1 MKFSVSSDLRGDEK
15 RGSASGLRPSN
26 GRRAFTLI
34 EIMVAIILFSLVV
47 AAICA
52 TLVLILRATT
62 VGQAAA
68 ARAQRQRV
76 VMNTLENS
84 LMCIQ
89 SFQASPQYYS
99 FIVNNGDSPVLS
111 FAARLPAVFP
121 RNGKFISPELGR
133 DFKLRR
139 VTFSLEPGPD
149 RQDNLVLR
157 QKSILMD
164 MDAGEVSDPVVL
176 AQNVN
181 KFIIECWDTNQMDWV
196 DEWDNTNTLPPMVRI
211 GLILNNGDNNNN
223 NNNDADSQPAIVRV
237 FSLPST
243 MMPTVVQLGAGGGG
257 LLQGLQTPA
266 TAAPGAPP

>member
-1 MKFSVSSDLRGDEK
+1 MKCSVSHSRT
-15 RGSASGLRPSN
+15 SN
-26 GRRAFTLI
+26 GCRAFTLV
-34 EIMVAIILFSLVV
+34 EVLVAIVLFSIVV

-99 FIVNNGDSPVLS
+99 FIADSGDAPVLS

-139 VTFSLEPGPD
+139 VTFSLEPGSD
-149 RQDNLVLR
+149 RENNLVLR
-157 QKSILMD
+157 QKPILTD
-164 MDAGEVSDPVVL
+164 MDPGEVSDPVVL

-181 KFIIECWDTNQMDWV
+181 KFIVECWDTNQMDWV
-196 DEWDNTNTLPPMVRI
+196 DEWDNTNALPPMVRI
-211 GLILNNGDNNNN
+211 GLILNSDNNNN
-223 NNNDADSQPAIVRV
+223 NNNNNADSQPAIVRV

-243 MMPTVVQLGAGGGG
+243 MMPTVVQLGVGGGSGQPG
-257 LLQGLQTPA
+257 LHIPG
-266 TAAPGAPP
+266 AAPP